1 MQLYSR
7 RFNDMS
13 LLGKYRREEAEK
25 DEESQTTR
33 SVPQESSS
41 SPMKTVELISAVPNR
56 DRKSPIV
63 SFSIPTDLRAC
74 LKAIRKTKAINLSM
88 WVELQLREAVAR
100 QFPQIAEEYLE
111 QS

>member
-33 SVPQESSS
+33 PVPQESSS
-41 SPMKTVELISAVPNR
+41 GPMKTVEIISAVPNR

-88 WVELQLREAVAR
+88 WVEQQLREAIAQ

>member
-1 MQLYSR
+1 
-7 RFNDMS
+7 MS